1 MSGSSF
7 RYLIKEGFRN
17 TWTNRMMS
25 VASICVLLSCLVLI
39 GSASMIFL
47 NINSLVSKIENEN
60 VIMVYI
66 GDKTLEESNND
77 NSLDIDS
84 TITQQDI
91 DEMGEKLRAMSNV
104 QDVEFVAKETAWQEQ
119 LDTMEDAQ
127 AELFSED
134 KDKIPLP
141 NAYKVTVRDL
151 SQFTATV
158 DEIKQLDHIYT
169 VRQNTDLAK
178 KLDTISRGIS
188 VIAIVIIAVLFV
200 ISLFII
206 SNTIKLTVYSR
217 RLEISIMKSV
227 GATNSFVQ
235 LPFIVEGIILGVIS
249 GVISLGAVWGFYEF
263 AVSRLKDVFSSIGLD
278 ALKFVDY
285 ALPMLGVFVAIGVV
299 SGVGG
304 SLITM
309 RKYLN
314 KEGSEISAV

>member
-1 MSGSSF
+1 MSGASF
-7 RYLIKEGFRN
+7 RYLIKEGFHN

-25 VASICVLLSCLVLI
+25 VASICVLLSCLLLI

-47 NINSLVSKIENEN
+47 NIDSLVQKIENEN

-66 GDKTLEESNND
+66 DDEATD
-77 NSLDIDS
+77 A
-84 TITQQDI
+84 DI
-91 DEMGEKLRAMSNV
+91 DELGIELQNLNNV
-104 QDVEFVAKETAWQEQ
+104 QKIEFVAKEDAWAEQ
-119 LDTMEDAQ
+119 IATMDEAQ
-127 AELFSED
+127 AEFFTEQTD
-134 KDKIPLP
+134 EIPLP
-141 NAYKVTVRDL
+141 DAYKVTVKDL
-151 SQFTATV
+151 EQFTTTV
-158 DEIKQLDHIYT
+158 KQIKKLNHIDT

-178 KLDTISRGIS
+178 KLAKISNGIS
-188 VIAIVIIAVLFV
+188 IISIVIIAVLFA

-235 LPFIVEGIILGVIS
+235 LPFVVEGIILGVVA
-249 GVISLGAVWGFYEF
+249 GVLSLFAVWGIYELAINRF
-263 AVSRLKDVFSSIGLD
+263 SDVFSSIGLD
-278 ALKFVDY
+278 QLKFTDY
-285 ALPMLGVFVAIGVV
+285 AWIMLGVFVAIGIV

-309 RKYLN
+309 RKYLT

>member
-1 MSGSSF
+1 MSGASF
-7 RYLIKEGFRN
+7 RYLVKEGFRN

-25 VASICVLLSCLVLI
+25 IASICVLLSCLVLI

-47 NINSLVSKIENEN
+47 NIDSLVQKIENEN

-66 GDKTLEESNND
+66 DDEATD
-77 NSLDIDS
+77 A
-84 TITQQDI
+84 DI
-91 DEMGEKLRAMSNV
+91 DELGIELQSLNNV
-104 QDVEFVAKETAWQEQ
+104 QKIEFVAKEDAWAEQ
-119 LDTMEDAQ
+119 IATMDEAQ
-127 AELFSED
+127 AEFFTEQTD
-134 KDKIPLP
+134 EIPLP
-141 NAYKVTVRDL
+141 DAYKVTVKDL
-151 SQFTATV
+151 EQFTSTV
-158 DEIKQLDHIYT
+158 KQIKKLDHIDT

-178 KLDTISRGIS
+178 KLAKISNGIS
-188 VIAIVIIAVLFV
+188 IISIVIISVLFA

-235 LPFIVEGIILGVIS
+235 LPFVVEGVILGVVA
-249 GVISLGAVWGFYEF
+249 GVLSLFAVWGIYELAINRF
-263 AVSRLKDVFSSIGLD
+263 GDVFSSIGLD
-278 ALKFVDY
+278 PLKFTDY
-285 ALPMLGVFVAIGVV
+285 AWIMLGVFVAIGIV

-309 RKYLN
+309 RKYLT

>member
-1 MSGSSF
+1 MSGASF
-7 RYLIKEGFRN
+7 RYLVKEGFRN

-25 VASICVLLSCLVLI
+25 IASICVLLSCLVLI

-47 NINSLVSKIENEN
+47 NIDSLVQKIENEN

-66 GDKTLEESNND
+66 DDEATD
-77 NSLDIDS
+77 A
-84 TITQQDI
+84 DI
-91 DEMGEKLRAMSNV
+91 DELGIELQNLNNV
-104 QDVEFVAKETAWQEQ
+104 QKIEFVAKEDAWAEQ
-119 LDTMEDAQ
+119 IATMDEAQ
-127 AELFSED
+127 AEFFTEQTD
-134 KDKIPLP
+134 EIPLP
-141 NAYKVTVRDL
+141 DAYKVTVKDL
-151 SQFTATV
+151 EQFTSTV
-158 DEIKQLDHIYT
+158 KQIKKLDHIDT

-178 KLDTISRGIS
+178 KLAKISNGIS
-188 VIAIVIIAVLFV
+188 IISIVIISVLFA

-235 LPFIVEGIILGVIS
+235 LPFVVEGIILGVVA
-249 GVISLGAVWGFYEF
+249 GVMSLFAVWGIYEL
-263 AVSRLKDVFSSIGLD
+263 AISRFGDVFSSIGLEP
-278 ALKFVDY
+278 LNFMNY
-285 ALPMLGVFVAIGVV
+285 AWIMLGVFVAIGIV

-309 RKYLN
+309 RKYLT

>member
-1 MSGSSF
+1 MSGASF
-7 RYLIKEGFRN
+7 RYLIKEGFHN

-25 VASICVLLSCLVLI
+25 VASICVLLSCLLLI

-47 NINSLVSKIENEN
+47 NIDSLVQKIENEN

-66 GDKTLEESNND
+66 DDEATD
-77 NSLDIDS
+77 A
-84 TITQQDI
+84 DI
-91 DEMGEKLRAMSNV
+91 DELGIELQNLSNV
-104 QDVEFVAKETAWQEQ
+104 QKIEFVAKEDAWAEQ
-119 LDTMEDAQ
+119 IATMDEAQ
-127 AELFSED
+127 AEFFTEQTD
-134 KDKIPLP
+134 EIPLP
-141 NAYKVTVRDL
+141 DAYKVTVKDL
-151 SQFTATV
+151 EQFTATV
-158 DEIKQLDHIYT
+158 KQIKKLNHIDT

-178 KLDTISRGIS
+178 KLAKISNGIS
-188 VIAIVIIAVLFV
+188 IISIVIIAVLFA

-235 LPFIVEGIILGVIS
+235 LPFVVEGIILGVVA
-249 GVISLGAVWGFYEF
+249 GVLSLFAVWGIYELAINRF
-263 AVSRLKDVFSSIGLD
+263 SDVFSSIGLD
-278 ALKFVDY
+278 PLKFTDY
-285 ALPMLGVFVAIGVV
+285 AWIMLGVFVAIGII

-309 RKYLN
+309 RKYLT

>member
-1 MSGSSF
+1 MSGASF

-47 NINSLVSKIENEN
+47 NINSLVQKIEDEN

-66 GDKTLEESNND
+66 DD
-77 NSLDIDS
+77 NATDA
-84 TITQQDI
+84 DI
-91 DEMGEKLRAMSNV
+91 DEMGIKLNKMSNV
-104 QDVEFVAKETAWQEQ
+104 QKIEFVAKEDAWAEQ
-119 LDTMEDAQ
+119 IATMDDAQ
-127 AELFSED
+127 AEFFTETTD
-134 KDKIPLP
+134 EIPLP
-141 NAYKVTVRDL
+141 DAYKVTVKDL
-151 SQFTATV
+151 AKFSTTV
-158 DEIKQLDHIYT
+158 KQIKKLDHIYT

-178 KLDTISRGIS
+178 KLAKLSNGIS
-188 VIAIVIIAVLFV
+188 IISIVIIAVLFA

-235 LPFIVEGIILGVIS
+235 LPFVVEGIILGIVA
-249 GVISLGAVWGFYEF
+249 GVLSLFAVWGIYVLATDRFGDIF
-263 AVSRLKDVFSSIGLD
+263 NSIGLVP
-278 ALKFVDY
+278 LNFVDY
-285 ALPMLGVFVAIGVV
+285 ALPMLGIFVAIGIV

-309 RKYLN
+309 RKYLT

>member
-1 MSGSSF
+1 MSGASF
-7 RYLIKEGFRN
+7 RYLIKEGFHN

-47 NINSLVSKIENEN
+47 NIDSLVQKIENEN

-66 GDKTLEESNND
+66 DDEATD
-77 NSLDIDS
+77 A
-84 TITQQDI
+84 DI
-91 DEMGEKLRAMSNV
+91 DELGIELQNLNNV
-104 QDVEFVAKETAWQEQ
+104 QKIEFVAKEDAWAEQ
-119 LDTMEDAQ
+119 IATMDEAQ
-127 AELFSED
+127 AEFFTEQTD
-134 KDKIPLP
+134 EIPLP
-141 NAYKVTVRDL
+141 DAYKVTVKDL
-151 SQFTATV
+151 EQFTTTV
-158 DEIKQLDHIYT
+158 KQIKKLNHIDT

-178 KLDTISRGIS
+178 KLAKISNGIS
-188 VIAIVIIAVLFV
+188 IISIVIIAVLFA

-235 LPFIVEGIILGVIS
+235 LPFVVEGIILGVVA
-249 GVISLGAVWGFYEF
+249 GVLSLFAVWGIYELAINRF
-263 AVSRLKDVFSSIGLD
+263 SDVFSSIGLD
-278 ALKFVDY
+278 PLKFTDY
-285 ALPMLGVFVAIGVV
+285 AWIMLGVFVAIGIV

-309 RKYLN
+309 RKYLT

>member
-1 MSGSSF
+1 MSGASF
-7 RYLIKEGFRN
+7 RYLVKEGFRN

-25 VASICVLLSCLVLI
+25 IASICVLLSCLVLI

-47 NINSLVSKIENEN
+47 NINSLVQKIEDEN

-66 GDKTLEESNND
+66 DDEATD
-77 NSLDIDS
+77 A
-84 TITQQDI
+84 DI
-91 DEMGEKLRAMSNV
+91 DEMGIKLNDISNV
-104 QDVEFVAKETAWQEQ
+104 EKIEFVAKEDAWAEQ
-119 LDTMEDAQ
+119 IATMDEAQ
-127 AELFSED
+127 AEFFTETTD
-134 KDKIPLP
+134 EIPLP
-141 NAYKVTVRDL
+141 DAYKVTVKDL
-151 SQFTATV
+151 NQFTSTV
-158 DEIKQLDHIYT
+158 KEIKALDHIYT

-178 KLDTISRGIS
+178 KLATLSHGITI
-188 VIAIVIIAVLFV
+188 IAIVIISVLFA

-235 LPFIVEGIILGVIS
+235 LPFVVEGIILGVVA
-249 GVISLGAVWGFYEF
+249 GVLSLFAVWGIYEVAVKSF
-263 AVSRLKDVFSSIGLD
+263 ADVFRSIGLT
-278 ALKFVDY
+278 ALTFADY
-285 ALPMLGVFVAIGVV
+285 ALPILGIFIAIGIV

-309 RKYLN
+309 RKYLT

>member
-1 MSGSSF
+1 MSGASF
-7 RYLIKEGFRN
+7 RYLIKEGFHN

-25 VASICVLLSCLVLI
+25 VASICVLLSCLLLI

-47 NINSLVSKIENEN
+47 NIDSLVQKIENEN

-66 GDKTLEESNND
+66 DDEATD
-77 NSLDIDS
+77 A
-84 TITQQDI
+84 DI
-91 DEMGEKLRAMSNV
+91 DELGIELQNLNNV
-104 QDVEFVAKETAWQEQ
+104 QKIEFVAKEDAWAEQ
-119 LDTMEDAQ
+119 IATMDEAQ
-127 AELFSED
+127 AEFFTEQTD
-134 KDKIPLP
+134 EIPLP
-141 NAYKVTVRDL
+141 DAYKVTVKDL
-151 SQFTATV
+151 EQFTTTV
-158 DEIKQLDHIYT
+158 KQIKKLNHIDT

-178 KLDTISRGIS
+178 KLAKISNGIS
-188 VIAIVIIAVLFV
+188 IISIVIIAVLFV

-235 LPFIVEGIILGVIS
+235 LPFVVEGIILGVVA
-249 GVISLGAVWGFYEF
+249 GVLSLFAVWGIYELAINRF
-263 AVSRLKDVFSSIGLD
+263 GDVFSSIGLD
-278 ALKFVDY
+278 PLKFTDY
-285 ALPMLGVFVAIGVV
+285 AWIMLGVFVAIGIV

-309 RKYLN
+309 RKYLT

>member
-1 MSGSSF
+1 
-7 RYLIKEGFRN
+7 
-17 TWTNRMMS
+17 MMS
-25 VASICVLLSCLVLI
+25 IASICVLLSCLVII

-47 NINSLVSKIENEN
+47 NIESLVNKIEAEN

-66 GDKTLEESNND
+66 GDKTLSESNESD
-77 NSLDIDS
+77 SLDIDS
-84 TITQQDI
+84 SITQEDI
-91 DEMGEKLRAMSNV
+91 DKMGDELRAMSNV
-104 QDVEFVAKETAWQEQ
+104 ENVEFVSKEEAWDEQ
-119 LDTMEDAQ
+119 LATMEDAQ
-127 AELFSED
+127 AELFKEET
-134 KDKIPLP
+134 DKIPLP
-141 NAYKVTVRDL
+141 NAYKVTVKDL
-151 SQFTATV
+151 SQFNQTV
-158 DEIKQLDHIYT
+158 DEIKKLDNIYT

-178 KLDTISRGIS
+178 KLDTLSRGIS

-235 LPFIVEGIILGVIS
+235 LPFVVEGVILGIVS
-249 GVISLGAVWGFYEF
+249 GVISLGAVWGIYEL
-263 AVSRLKDVFSSIGLD
+263 AVSRLGDVFSSIGLVP
-278 ALKFVDY
+278 LKFNNY
-285 ALPMLGVFVAIGVV
+285 ALIMLGVFVAIGIL

-314 KEGSEISAV
+314 KEGSEISAI